1 MGTGDEGHTV
11 QERSDKGLQRQS
23 GRSGRVG
30 LGGERGGV
38 VGERVDARWAE
49 GEEERRGKRSAT
61 KGQERPS
68 QPSTVRTWVRV
79 SISKVV
85 L

>member
-1 MGTGDEGHTV
+1 MGRDE
-11 QERSDKGLQRQS
+11 R
-23 GRSGRVG
+23 
-30 LGGERGGV
+30 
-38 VGERVDARWAE
+38 
-49 GEEERRGKRSAT
+49 EERRGKRSAT

-68 QPSTVRTWVRV
+68 QPSTIRTWVRV